1 MDDTRTPATGSPRT
15 ARRALLA
22 GASGLVGQEIL
33 LALLADD
40 TVGAVH
46 VLARRPLRTAHPKLV
61 VHVVDFTALP
71 ALPDI
76 DEVYLALGTTIRV
89 AGSQAAFRAVD
100 VDASLAAAQAAAK
113 AGARRL
119 GVVSAMGADTHARVF
134 YNRVKGEL
142 EEAVKALG
150 FEAVVIARPSLL
162 LGERGALGQ
171 AARPG
176 ERIGAMLAGIL
187 RPFIPADYRPITAV
201 AVARALLA
209 EVPRAQGTIIL
220 RSGTMQG

>member
-1 MDDTRTPATGSPRT
+1 M
-15 ARRALLA
+15 LA
-22 GASGLVGQEIL
+22 GATGLVGQEIL
-33 LALLADD
+33 RTLLADD
-40 TVGAVH
+40 TVSAVH
-46 VLARRPLRTAHPKLV
+46 VLARRPLRTAHPKLT

-76 DEVYLALGTTIRV
+76 DEMYLALGTTIKV

-100 VDASLAAAQAAAK
+100 VDANLALARAGVK

-119 GVVSAMGADTHARVF
+119 GLVSAMGADTHSRVF

-162 LGERGALGQ
+162 IGDRGALGQ

-176 ERIGAMLAGIL
+176 ERFGALLAGVL
-187 RPFIPADYRPITAV
+187 RPLIPVHYRPITAV

-209 EVPRAQGTIIL
+209 QVPRAQGDIIL
-220 RSGTMQG
+220 RSGAMQG